1 MINNIY
7 GGLLSILWRTAQIVF
22 WGEERKRRFWVLGPW
37 FWESKG
43 GREGPMVLGSY
54 GPMVLWSYGP
64 MVKAKSGAGESKSEK
79 EGSGFWALGSRKARA
94 EEREKKV
101 LGSGPWVLGRAK
113 VGKAG
118 NEFSRS

>member
-1 MINNIY
+1 MVAY
-7 GGLLSILWRTAQIVF
+7 YPYCGVQHKLFFGKS
-22 WGEERKRRFWVLGPW
+22 
-37 FWESKG
+37 
-43 GREGPMVLGSY
+43 GREGPVVLWSCGPVVLWSY

-113 VGKAG
+113 AGKAG

>member
-43 GREGPMVLGSY
+43 GREGPMVLWSC
-54 GPMVLWSYGP
+54 GPVVLWSCGP
-64 MVKAKSGAGESKSEK
+64 VGKAKSVTRESK
-79 EGSGFWALGSRKARA
+79 ALGSRKARA

-113 VGKAG
+113 AGKAG

>member
-22 WGEERKRRFWVLGPW
+22 WEERNKW
-37 FWESKG
+37 SC
-43 GREGPMVLGSY
+43 GPMVLWSYGPMVLWSYGPMVLWSYGPMVLWSY

-79 EGSGFWALGSRKARA
+79 EGSGFWALGSREARA
-94 EEREKKV
+94 EERSEIT
-101 LGSGPWVLGRAK
+101 RD
-113 VGKAG
+113 
-118 NEFSRS
+118 